1 MKDSKIIKWNI
12 KWLVISTI
20 LVLGV
25 VLLTS
30 FTTTQKEISWEQK
43 YHEVKKERD
52 YYKKASEKL
61 LKNWKECEEK
71 VVKLIGKS
79 K

>member
-30 FTTTQKEISWEQK
+30 FTTTQKEVSWEQK

>member
-30 FTTTQKEISWEQK
+30 STTTQKKSWEQK

-52 YYKKASEKL
+52 YYKQTSEKL
-61 LKNWKECEEK
+61 LKNWKECEKKK
-71 VVKLIGKS
+71 VELIK
-79 K
+79 

>member
-30 FTTTQKEISWEQK
+30 FATTQKDSWEQK
-43 YHEVKKERD
+43 NHEVKKERD
-52 YYKKASEKL
+52 YYKDASEKL

>member
-20 LVLGV
+20 LVLSV

-30 FTTTQKEISWEQK
+30 FTTTQKEVSWEQK

>member
-1 MKDSKIIKWNI
+1 MKNEKVIKWNI

-25 VLLTS
+25 VFLTS
-30 FTTTQKEISWEQK
+30 FTTTQKVSWEQK

-52 YYKKASEKL
+52 YYKNTSEQL
-61 LKNWKECEEK
+61 LKNWKACEEK
-71 VVKLIGKS
+71 LNDIK
-79 K
+79 

>member
-25 VLLTS
+25 VLLTG
-30 FTTTQKEISWEQK
+30 FTTTQKDSWEQK

-52 YYKKASEKL
+52 YYKDASEKL

>member
-1 MKDSKIIKWNI
+1 MKDSTIIKWNI

-25 VLLTS
+25 VLLTG
-30 FTTTQKEISWEQK
+30 FTTTQENSWEQK
-43 YHEVKKERD
+43 YYEIKKERD
-52 YYKKASEKL
+52 YYKDASEKL

>member
-12 KWLVISTI
+12 KWSVISTI

-30 FTTTQKEISWEQK
+30 FTTTQKESWEQK

-52 YYKKASEKL
+52 YYKSASEEL
-61 LKNWKECEEK
+61 LKNWKGCEEK
-71 VVKLIGKS
+71 LTKKIG
-79 K
+79 

>member
-30 FTTTQKEISWEQK
+30 STTTQKESWEQK
-43 YHEVKKERD
+43 YYEVKKERD
-52 YYKKASEKL
+52 YYKQTSEKL
-61 LKNWKECEEK
+61 LKNWKECE
-71 VVKLIGKS
+71 VKIVKIVG
-79 K
+79 

>member
-1 MKDSKIIKWNI
+1 MKDEKIIKWNI

-30 FTTTQKEISWEQK
+30 FTTTQKDSWEQK
-43 YHEVKKERD
+43 YYEIKKERD
-52 YYKKASEKL
+52 YYKDASEKL

-71 VVKLIGKS
+71 VIKLIGKS

>member
-30 FTTTQKEISWEQK
+30 FSTTQKEVSWEQK
-43 YHEVKKERD
+43 YHKVKKERD

-61 LKNWKECEEK
+61 LKNWKECE
-71 VVKLIGKS
+71 VKIIKIIE
-79 K
+79 

>member
-25 VLLTS
+25 VLLTG
-30 FTTTQKEISWEQK
+30 FTTTQKDSWEQK
-43 YHEVKKERD
+43 YYEIKKERD
-52 YYKKASEKL
+52 YYKDASEKL

>member
-1 MKDSKIIKWNI
+1 MKDEKIIKWNI

-30 FTTTQKEISWEQK
+30 FTTTQKNSWEEK
-43 YHEVKKERD
+43 YYEMEKERD
-52 YYKKASEKL
+52 YYKEASEKL
-61 LKNWKECEEK
+61 LKNWKRCEEK
-71 VVKLIGKS
+71 LTEVIG
-79 K
+79 

>member
-1 MKDSKIIKWNI
+1 MKQIM
-12 KWLVISTI
+12 LFLLI
-20 LVLGV
+20 LVLTG
-25 VLLTS
+25 
-30 FTTTQKEISWEQK
+30 FTISTNQKESWEQK

-52 YYKKASEKL
+52 YYKDASEKL

>member
-1 MKDSKIIKWNI
+1 MKDEKIIKWNI

-20 LVLGV
+20 LVLSV

-30 FTTTQKEISWEQK
+30 FTATQKESWEQK
-43 YHEVKKERD
+43 YYEIKKERD
-52 YYKKASEKL
+52 YYKDASEKL

>member
-30 FTTTQKEISWEQK
+30 FTTTQKDSWEQK

-52 YYKKASEKL
+52 YYKDASEKL